1 MSIPI
6 PNQSIEKKNKFLQ
19 NEEEYNKRLDTE
31 IDQLVES
38 FHHIVKASKIGE
50 HDKYKVFQEEY
61 LINCMSANI
70 IRSAQS
76 LLSLISELK
85 QSILL
90 YDYKSLNSGILSRI
104 ETIEQEKLT
113 INNRLMSLQS
123 DIRNNLKELEDV
135 HYSSISFDM
144 NEGNEFNKENE
155 ENEKDNKE
163 KNSIDNENNN
173 ERKVD
178 IKQEVKQEETKEI
191 TQKEKEEIKQEIK
204 QE

>member
-1 MSIPI
+1 
-6 PNQSIEKKNKFLQ
+6 
-19 NEEEYNKRLDTE
+19 
-31 IDQLVES
+31 
-38 FHHIVKASKIGE
+38 
-50 HDKYKVFQEEY
+50 
-61 LINCMSANI
+61 
-70 IRSAQS
+70 

-144 NEGNEFNKENE
+144 NDINNQNNE
-155 ENEKDNKE
+155 EIKPEIKPEIKQEEKKE
-163 KNSIDNENNN
+163 
-173 ERKVD
+173 
-178 IKQEVKQEETKEI
+178 IKQEVKQEIKQEV
-191 TQKEKEEIKQEIK
+191 KQEIK
-204 QE
+204 Q